1 MAAGNNKGLVRVVIN
16 HPLFLIG
23 LKATV
28 GVVQVSR
35 SFSAEILLSKEKLLY
50 SYTY

>member
-28 GVVQVSR
+28 GVVLEWLVH
-35 SFSAEILLSKEKLLY
+35 LP
-50 SYTY
+50 